1 MLWASVTI
9 RHQNRF
15 RNKSRTLDQNPDY
28 RLIFHFLTKNQE
40 KALHNYAKRAIKGYT
55 NTFFSFAEIRHK
67 CAKSPSRSQRAHQ
80 ETPQER
86 ARKRLK
92 RLTSLKSRHLG
103 ISSQRG
109 HRLPPKRKGA
119 TKGQKGYLG
128 QKMGH
133 LWDIWAMK

>member
-1 MLWASVTI
+1 MLWVSITI

-15 RNKSRTLDQNPDY
+15 RNKLRTLDQNPDY
-28 RLIFHFLTKNQE
+28 RSIFHFLTKNQE
-40 KALHNYAKRAIKGYT
+40 KALHNYAKLAIRGYM

-67 CAKSPSRSQRAHQ
+67 CAKCASRSQRAHQ

-103 ISSQRG
+103 IRSQG
-109 HRLPPKRKGA
+109 GPKGA
-119 TKGQKGYLG
+119 KGVPGSKNGTL
-128 QKMGH
+128 MGH
-133 LWDIWAMK
+133 LGDEVMKVFRVDG